1 MCVCVCV
8 CARACVCVCWFPFK
22 NSETV
27 KAVTLQQHFIREI
40 RARYGTPNSLQSLD
54 IGKNSDV
61 GISDFQIPDQSF
73 VKENCYNSRTSND
86 IDMKLGAVTKL
97 DKRNK
102 VTSKKTDDSV
112 MSANCDVIIIFPI
125 YDQFGAIQKPDSR
138 RMVCKT
144 YIFIKTFF
152 FFSKKLTSAK

>member
-1 MCVCVCV
+1 
-8 CARACVCVCWFPFK
+8 
-22 NSETV
+22 
-27 KAVTLQQHFIREI
+27 
-40 RARYGTPNSLQSLD
+40 
-54 IGKNSDV
+54 
-61 GISDFQIPDQSF
+61 
-73 VKENCYNSRTSND
+73 
-86 IDMKLGAVTKL
+86 MKLGAVTKL

-152 FFSKKLTSAK
+152 FFQKKLTSAK